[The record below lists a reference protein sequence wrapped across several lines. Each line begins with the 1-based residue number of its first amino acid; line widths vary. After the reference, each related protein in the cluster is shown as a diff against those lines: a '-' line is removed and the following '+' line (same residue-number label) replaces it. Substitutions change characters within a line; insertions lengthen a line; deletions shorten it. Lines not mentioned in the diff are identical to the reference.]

1 MAIITVDG
9 KEFNVKENAL
19 LIDELLAND
28 IDVPHFCYHPAL
40 GKDGNCRM
48 CMVEIEGQKRP
59 QIACDTQVQEGMI
72 IRTKGENIARVKRQ
86 MLELEL
92 VNHPIDCPI
101 CDQAGECSLQNFYM
115 QTGLYDSRVDVEK
128 NRKQKHVDLGAN
140 VMLDQERCVLCTRCV
155 RFTSNITKT
164 HELGVVV
171 RNDHSFISTF
181 PGTKL
186 SNPYA
191 MNVIDLCPVG
201 ALTSKDFRFHQRVWF
216 LKPQEAICDGCSRGC
231 SLLVDHNREK
241 YKDDVIYRY
250 RPKHN
255 EAVNGYFICD
265 YGRLSYKKEN
275 ENRLKF
281 AYIRGMESEFE
292 YAILK
297 LERLLKRYNS
307 KALLLLSPTLS
318 LEEIYRLKKLSQKLD
333 LDINGFDASFDES
346 FEDDMLRKMDKT
358 PNRKAL
364 ELLGIK
370 SSYESLQKSLEN
382 KDFVLLINRMD
393 TDLIEKLS
401 YDGAV
406 GVLNYSDIPEKKSL
420 DIIIP
425 TVSHT
430 QRDGTFINCDNY
442 IQYSKCQI
450 QKDIE
455 AIKILDLVEG
465 ILSDGVSTC
474 RAVWDSGLAQ
484 EYFLEGISFDSVRFN
499 SIKIESK

>member
-9 KEFNVKENAL
+9 KEIDVKENAL

-28 IDVPHFCYHPAL
+28 ISIPHFCYHPAL

-59 QIACDTQVQEGMI
+59 QIACDTPVKEGMI
-72 IRTKGENIARVKRQ
+72 IKTKGENIARVHRQ

-115 QTGLYDSRVDVEK
+115 KTGLYESRVDVAK
-128 NRKQKHVDLGAN
+128 NKKKKHIDLGAN

-181 PGTKL
+181 PGVKL

-201 ALTSKDFRFHQRVWF
+201 ALTSKDFRFTQRVWF
-216 LKPQEAICDGCSRGC
+216 LKPEEAICDGCSRGC
-231 SLLVDHNREK
+231 SLLVDHNKEK
-241 YKDDVIYRY
+241 YKDDLIYRY

-255 EAVNGYFICD
+255 DKINGYFICD

-292 YAILK
+292 YATLK

-307 KALLLLSPTLS
+307 KALLLISPTLS
-318 LEEIYRLKKLSQKLD
+318 LEEMYQLKKLSQKLD
-333 LDINGFDASFDES
+333 LDINGFDETFDEI
-346 FEDDMLRKMDKT
+346 FGDDMLRRDDKT
-358 PNRKAL
+358 PNRRAI
-364 ELLGIK
+364 ELLDIE
-370 SSYESLQKSLEN
+370 SSKDDLQKKLKN
-382 KDFVLLINRMD
+382 KDFVLFVNRVD
-393 TDLIEKLS
+393 VDLIKDLGFNGS
-401 YDGAV
+401 I
-406 GVLNYSDIPEKKSL
+406 GVLSSCDFTQKDKL

-425 TVSHT
+425 VASHT
-430 QRDGTFINCDNY
+430 QRDGTFINCDDF

-450 QKDIE
+450 KKDIE
-455 AIKILDLVEG
+455 SIKILDLIEG
-465 ILSDGVSTC
+465 ILNDGISTC
-474 RAVWDSGLAQ
+474 RAVWDSGLSQ
-484 EYFLEGISFDSVRFN
+484 EGFLKNISFDSVRFN
-499 SIKIESK
+499 SIKIELK